1 MRTTSLTS
9 QTTNPDN
16 WGIGMDIERT
26 DVDAGLP
33 KLTELL
39 GSVDLRAYNPIQ
51 HRRLCERKPSGFRD
65 IAISNREQQMAQ
77 RTSPI
82 VAMIAVYI
90 KQR

>member
-16 WGIGMDIERT
+16 GGIGMDIERT

-51 HRRLCERKPSGFRD
+51 HRR
-65 IAISNREQQMAQ
+65 
-77 RTSPI
+77 
-82 VAMIAVYI
+82 
-90 KQR
+90 

>member
-16 WGIGMDIERT
+16 GGIGMDIERT

-39 GSVDLRAYNPIQ
+39 GGVDLWAYNPIQ
-51 HRRLCERKPSGFRD
+51 HRR
-65 IAISNREQQMAQ
+65 
-77 RTSPI
+77 
-82 VAMIAVYI
+82 
-90 KQR
+90 